1 MDELVKYLTSKMG
14 YTLAIIFGFGVPGN
28 VLIFM
33 WNRELY
39 LEMDIFKLL
48 IISFG
53 IPFMLF
59 IPNLILVI
67 EMMILRSHFSKKE
80 DESLNLD
87 ITIGTALVFNVI
99 EIGFIIALKIN
110 NSDFT
115 VANCWK
121 IVIGAIVFCSIAF
134 IVIETIVSKIIKI
147 KNKRKK

>member
-14 YTLAIIFGFGVPGN
+14 YTLAIIFGFGIPGN

-59 IPNLILVI
+59 IPNLILVV
-67 EMMILRSHFSKKE
+67 EVMILRSHFSKKE
-80 DESLNLD
+80 DESSDLD
-87 ITIGTALVFNVI
+87 ITIGTAIVFNVI

-110 NSDFT
+110 NSAFT
-115 VANCWK
+115 VTSCWK
-121 IVIGAIVFCSIAF
+121 MVIVVIVFFSIAF
-134 IVIETIVSKIIKI
+134 MVIEAIVSKIIKI

>member
-59 IPNLILVI
+59 IPNLILVV
-67 EMMILRSHFSKKE
+67 EVMILRSHFLKKE
-80 DESLNLD
+80 DESSDLD
-87 ITIGTALVFNVI
+87 ITIGTAIAFNVI

-110 NSDFT
+110 HSAFT
-115 VANCWK
+115 VASCWK
-121 IVIGAIVFCSIAF
+121 MVIVAIVFFSIAF
-134 IVIETIVSKIIKI
+134 MVIEAIVSKIIKI

>member
-67 EMMILRSHFSKKE
+67 EMMILRSYFSKKE
-80 DESLNLD
+80 DESSNLD

-115 VANCWK
+115 VASCWK
-121 IVIGAIVFCSIAF
+121 IVIVAIVFCSIAF
-134 IVIETIVSKIIKI
+134 MVIETIVSKIIKI

>member
-14 YTLAIIFGFGVPGN
+14 YTLAIIFGFGVLGN

-59 IPNLILVI
+59 IPNLILVV
-67 EMMILRSHFSKKE
+67 EVMILRSHFSKKE
-80 DESLNLD
+80 DESSDLD
-87 ITIGTALVFNVI
+87 ITIGTAIAFNVI

-110 NSDFT
+110 HSAFT
-115 VANCWK
+115 VASCWK
-121 IVIGAIVFCSIAF
+121 MVIVVIVFFSIAF
-134 IVIETIVSKIIKI
+134 MVIEAIVSKIIKI

>member
-1 MDELVKYLTSKMG
+1 MDELVKYLTSKIG
-14 YTLAIIFGFGVPGN
+14 YTLAIIFGFGIPGN

-39 LEMDIFKLL
+39 LKMDIFKLL

-59 IPNLILVI
+59 IPNLILMAEI
-67 EMMILRSHFSKKE
+67 MILKSHFSKKE
-80 DESLNLD
+80 DKSLEFD
-87 ITIGTALVFNVI
+87 VTTGTAIICEVI

-115 VANCWK
+115 VAKCCEL
-121 IVIGAIVFCSIAF
+121 VISTIVFGSIAF
-134 IVIETIVSKIIKI
+134 MVIETIITKAIKI
-147 KNKRKK
+147 NNKRKK

>member
-59 IPNLILVI
+59 IPNLILVV
-67 EMMILRSHFSKKE
+67 EVMILRSHFSKKE
-80 DESLNLD
+80 DESSDLD
-87 ITIGTALVFNVI
+87 ITIGTAIAFNVI

-110 NSDFT
+110 HSAFT
-115 VANCWK
+115 VASCWK
-121 IVIGAIVFCSIAF
+121 MVIVVIVFFSIAF
-134 IVIETIVSKIIKI
+134 MVIEAIVSKIIKI

>member
-1 MDELVKYLTSKMG
+1 MDELVKYLTSKIG
-14 YTLAIIFGFGVPGN
+14 YTLAAIFGFGIPGN

-59 IPNLILVI
+59 IPNLISVI
-67 EMMILRSHFSKKE
+67 EFMIIRSYLSKKE
-80 DESLNLD
+80 DETGE
-87 ITIGTALVFNVI
+87 IETTIGTAICCEVV

-115 VANCWK
+115 VARCWK
-121 IVIGAIVFCSIAF
+121 IVIFTLVLSCIAF
-134 IVIETIVSKIIKI
+134 EIVKTIISSIIKI
-147 KNKRKK
+147 KNKKHK